1 MNRKELKAS
10 SKEAFYNN
18 YWMMVLLNLIYAAII
33 GAGELVVLIIGGPM
47 NLGLMAVLC
56 NNKKG
61 EKTNPGQLFKGF
73 SNFGNA
79 LVGFLLSAIYT
90 FLWSL
95 LLIVPGIIKSLSYAL
110 VPYLQSKDSTLSGK
124 EAIKKSQELMNGH
137 KWELFVLELS
147 FIGWH
152 LLSAL
157 TCGVLEVF
165 FVAPYF
171 NQTLY
176 AFYEQ
181 VAGEQV
187 EVIEAEPQE

>member
-10 SKEAFYNN
+10 SKEKFYNN
-18 YWMMVLLNLIYAAII
+18 YWMMVLLNLIYSAII

-95 LLIVPGIIKSLSYAL
+95 LFSGTPSRTRTVDPLIKSQLLYQLS
-110 VPYLQSKDSTLSGK
+110 
-124 EAIKKSQELMNGH
+124 
-137 KWELFVLELS
+137 
-147 FIGWH
+147 
-152 LLSAL
+152 
-157 TCGVLEVF
+157 
-165 FVAPYF
+165 
-171 NQTLY
+171 
-176 AFYEQ
+176 
-181 VAGEQV
+181 
-187 EVIEAEPQE
+187 